1 MTREE
6 ILKEVFKSIVSYMPM
21 SSYAFKGGYILKI
34 ILGGEWEDIRR
45 TTDIDL
51 SIGRID
57 YFDKIVE
64 IIEPL
69 AKEWVSTGSIYS
81 YKINRP
87 KENSTGNIKF
97 YKKFSENTKA
107 FVYCGID
114 IDLHP
119 VNYGIIMLTG
129 GGSAYSVERMLAEK
143 FWAMYASN
151 EKILV
156 HRIKDVLDIYLLEE
170 YNRQNHVVLKE
181 FLLIRCIQELM
192 VKKGYQ
198 ELKNAS
204 QLELVLMKDMR
215 GVLCALDKEINSRL
229 SKSIVGYIKSEV
241 VLLKAVIFMNY
252 VRGLVNVNL
261 LG

>member
-1 MTREE
+1 
-6 ILKEVFKSIVSYMPM
+6 M

-34 ILGGEWEDIRR
+34 ILGGEGEDIRR

-69 AKEWVSTGSIYS
+69 AKKWVSTRSIYS

-97 YKKFSENTKA
+97 YKKFSENIKA

-119 VNYGIIMLTG
+119 INYGIIVLTG

-143 FWAMYASN
+143 FWAMYTSN

-156 HRIKDVLDIYLLEE
+156 RRIKDVLNIYLLEE

-198 ELKNAS
+198 ELKKCFS
-204 QLELVLMKDMR
+204 VRIGSYERYERCFVCFGER
-215 GVLCALDKEINSRL
+215 DK
-229 SKSIVGYIKSEV
+229 
-241 VLLKAVIFMNY
+241 F
-252 VRGLVNVNL
+252 
-261 LG
+261 